1 MPKTRKAGQQRL
13 NPNLHIFC
21 EGEKTEPNY
30 LKGYIE
36 GKFPGTKLAPVRATS
51 KNTPLQLVEE
61 AIRAKNDNPQGD
73 LFWVVFDRE
82 AENKYTDALH
92 NEARNKAKAA
102 GVKIAF
108 SNVCFEVWILLHFQA
123 NVAVYTSYADLLKRS
138 SLRTHI
144 EGYDKGRKRT
154 FSVEEISAARK
165 NAKAL
170 NKRTKD
176 GADPRW
182 RQPYQ
187 WNPYTDVHKLLD
199 AIDVFGEKFID
210 SQIS

>member
-1 MPKTRKAGQQRL
+1 MPKRRGSARRSL
-13 NPNLHIFC
+13 RPRLHIFC

-30 LKGYIE
+30 LRGYIE
-36 GKFPGTKLAPVRATS
+36 RKFLGTKLAPVRETS
-51 KNTPLQLVEE
+51 KNTPVQLVEE
-61 AIRAKNDNPQGD
+61 AIKEKNNNPPGD

-123 NVAVYTSYADLLKRS
+123 SAAAYNNCADLLKRS
-138 SLRTHI
+138 TLKTYI
-144 EGYDKGRKRT
+144 EDYGKAKKRL
-154 FSVEEISAARK
+154 FSEREISAARM

-170 NKRTKD
+170 NQRTKA
-176 GADPRW
+176 GADPTW
-182 RQPYQ
+182 RHPHQ
-187 WNPYTDVHKLLD
+187 WNPYTDVYKLLD

-210 SQIS
+210 S

>member
-1 MPKTRKAGQQRL
+1 MPKRRGSARRSL
-13 NPNLHIFC
+13 RPRLHIFC

-30 LKGYIE
+30 LRGYIE
-36 GKFPGTKLAPVRATS
+36 RNFLGTKLAPVRETS
-51 KNTPLQLVEE
+51 KNTPVQLVEE
-61 AIRAKNDNPQGD
+61 AIKEKNNNPPGD

-123 NVAVYTSYADLLKRS
+123 NVAAYSSFS
-138 SLRTHI
+138 SLWRLSNLKDHI
-144 EGYDKGRKRT
+144 KDYDKAKKRI
-154 FSVEEISAARK
+154 FSEEEVFAARK
-165 NAKAL
+165 NAKTL

-176 GADPRW
+176 GADPAW
-182 RQPYQ
+182 RYPYQ
-187 WNPYTDVHKLLD
+187 WNPYTDVYKLLD
-199 AIDVFGEKFID
+199 AIDAFGETFID
-210 SQIS
+210 S